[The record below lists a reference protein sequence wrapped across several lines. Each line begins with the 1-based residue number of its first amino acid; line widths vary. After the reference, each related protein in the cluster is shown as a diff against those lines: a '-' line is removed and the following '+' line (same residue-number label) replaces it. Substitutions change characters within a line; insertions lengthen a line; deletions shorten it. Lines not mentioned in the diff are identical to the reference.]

1 MTASVRP
8 YLRDGRPS
16 APPLRRNPN
25 PPDWIIIAAV
35 IATIAAMMHA
45 GCGCSTSRKS
55 SPDRYPIVVPLD
67 PVTEEIINVRH

>member
-8 YLRDGRPS
+8 YLRDGRPP
-16 APPLRRNPN
+16 APHPRRNPN
-25 PPDWIIIAAV
+25 PPDWIIVAAV
-35 IATIAAMMHA
+35 IALLAAMMHA
-45 GCGCSTSRKS
+45 GCGCRSSR